1 MQAIHRLAVHLP
13 QPLLLLTLQNARKRQ
28 GTASSC
34 QVVNF
39 SCVCPEPV
47 WANARFCSIKRHHR
61 REDRHAFPPAHRLQP
76 ALEQVLVHRIAHPAK
91 RYQALPCAE
100 TVASFG
106 FALPLCLSRACLGQM
121 IAFLGNVDEEEEKD
135 ATFPLT
141 CELPRG
147 TINVDR
153 PEAIVRVHSCSAKNA
168 TF

>member
-1 MQAIHRLAVHLP
+1 
-13 QPLLLLTLQNARKRQ
+13 
-28 GTASSC
+28 
-34 QVVNF
+34 
-39 SCVCPEPV
+39 
-47 WANARFCSIKRHHR
+47 
-61 REDRHAFPPAHRLQP
+61 
-76 ALEQVLVHRIAHPAK
+76 
-91 RYQALPCAE
+91 
-100 TVASFG
+100 
-106 FALPLCLSRACLGQM
+106 M